1 MIYKFYGPPGT
12 GKTHR
17 LISRAKAYMRT
28 GTPSHKI
35 GYFAFTKKAA
45 AEARKRMPVDDSK
58 IPFFQTLH
66 SFAYHQLGLS
76 EENIMQPYHYEDLG
90 KKLNIKVK
98 YQDKYNKEEINYLH
112 CDNPHFQLIGRAMNR
127 DIKIREQYDR
137 NEHNSKEVKW
147 GTLKYIDTNLKKYKE
162 KTGLLD
168 FNDMINKVIKK
179 NDLPLFDVIFIDEAQ
194 DLSPLQG
201 KLFDKLK
208 QNTKDIYLA
217 GDDDQAIFAWA
228 GADVD
233 RFINE
238 PAKEK
243 VLKYSKRISK
253 AVQEQSQ
260 IPIENIMGLRKTKNY
275 LPRDFEGEC
284 QRINN
289 LDQIDLTKG
298 KWLILTRTIRK
309 LSKIKDELIKRNLY
323 FESNKGKSFRVTLY
337 KAALNYTEWQVGGE
351 VDEKDMKDIISF
363 IGEEPQNKNVDWFD
377 AFKKAKENEKNY
389 IRNMI
394 TNGENLNDHARIWI
408 STIHAIK
415 GGEEDNVILCMD
427 QSPVI
432 KKSMRKN
439 LDKADEEHRVWYVA
453 VTRARNNLYKL
464 KGRLKKNEYKL

>member
-137 NEHNSKEVKW
+137 NEHNSKEVRW

-168 FNDMINKVIKK
+168 FNDMIKKVIKK
-179 NDLPLFDVIFIDEAQ
+179 F
-194 DLSPLQG
+194 LQ
-201 KLFDKLK
+201 L
-208 QNTKDIYLA
+208 
-217 GDDDQAIFAWA
+217 
-228 GADVD
+228 
-233 RFINE
+233 
-238 PAKEK
+238 
-243 VLKYSKRISK
+243 
-253 AVQEQSQ
+253 
-260 IPIENIMGLRKTKNY
+260 
-275 LPRDFEGEC
+275 
-284 QRINN
+284 
-289 LDQIDLTKG
+289 
-298 KWLILTRTIRK
+298 
-309 LSKIKDELIKRNLY
+309 
-323 FESNKGKSFRVTLY
+323 
-337 KAALNYTEWQVGGE
+337 
-351 VDEKDMKDIISF
+351 
-363 IGEEPQNKNVDWFD
+363 
-377 AFKKAKENEKNY
+377 
-389 IRNMI
+389 
-394 TNGENLNDHARIWI
+394 
-408 STIHAIK
+408 
-415 GGEEDNVILCMD
+415 
-427 QSPVI
+427 
-432 KKSMRKN
+432 
-439 LDKADEEHRVWYVA
+439 
-453 VTRARNNLYKL
+453 
-464 KGRLKKNEYKL
+464 